1 MKREKPILALLLA
14 ALLCLGSVSPVL
26 ALEEGEASALP
37 SASALSEQS
46 EEESEQSEEESEQ
59 SEEESEQSEEESEEP
74 EDQPEQPEEESEQP
88 ENQPEEPENQ
98 PEQSEEEPEE
108 HEPAPE
114 GSQSQP
120 EQDPGLSSQE
130 EEVQSPQTD
139 AQADESGDESE
150 EDPADPSTDPNYYTP
165 TVELLT
171 GEENAYLNYKALR
184 KAIKRADGIHPLT
197 ITVARKGR
205 YYISFKEGRSSRGMR
220 LRTMTT
226 LDLNGATLVRTGNIS
241 NLIQVENL
249 KEEQSVTGYTCAKN
263 LTIRNGTL
271 DGGEGEA
278 ASVGV
283 NLVNLGHVDGLRMEN
298 LTLTRGQGT
307 HLVELNG
314 CRNVTITD
322 CTFTGFEPWM
332 DEYAA
337 ARPEAIQLDIAYNGA
352 KTPWN
357 GVYCAQG
364 TPGMDMTVCR
374 NITITRCRFQNYP
387 SGVGNHHALYDGP
400 KSTGI
405 KIINNTFENSKSW
418 AYPGY
423 AVWCYGFR
431 DCEVSGNKIIGK
443 YAVGVRLCAC
453 QAKVKDNQIGTAA
466 KPFSGRAI
474 YAHVANCNVVG
485 ELTKRKPVYVTKTSI
500 YQNRIYTSFSKK
512 KEGAITLLG
521 KSALTSIHSN
531 TISAPKTCGIAVR
544 GGSSVKK
551 LNSNHVTK
559 AGRSAVYFSGAK
571 VTNLERNTLSGS
583 TGVELRSK
591 SSAVNVRKNT
601 ISARGGVGIGV
612 VSGSKVTRLTYN
624 QVKKASKSA
633 LSVTGGNVKTLEK
646 NHLTSSG
653 SSGTLTVGKGGKVAN
668 LRKNSVKATKGAGIR
683 VTGSVSVLESNS
695 LTSSGTS
702 GALVVGK
709 GGKVTNLRKNSV
721 KAAKGPGINISSGK
735 VSVLTGNRIEK
746 PAGDGIRLNACSVT
760 KVDGNRV
767 TRAKKNGILATDSA
781 VVQRVTGNS
790 VTNCKGTGI
799 RLLNPKLK
807 VTVKKNYLKGNG
819 RPMVIPALNIPAPA
833 ETEEKTKI

>member
-1 MKREKPILALLLA
+1 ME
-14 ALLCLGSVSPVL
+14 
-26 ALEEGEASALP
+26 
-37 SASALSEQS
+37 
-46 EEESEQSEEESEQ
+46 
-59 SEEESEQSEEESEEP
+59 
-74 EDQPEQPEEESEQP
+74 
-88 ENQPEEPENQ
+88 
-98 PEQSEEEPEE
+98 
-108 HEPAPE
+108 
-114 GSQSQP
+114 
-120 EQDPGLSSQE
+120 
-130 EEVQSPQTD
+130 
-139 AQADESGDESE
+139 ADESGDESE
-150 EDPADPSTDPNYYTP
+150 EDPADPATDPNYYSP

-171 GEENAYLNYKALR
+171 GEENGYLNYKALR
-184 KAIKRADGIHPLT
+184 KVIKRADGVHPLT

-205 YYISFKEGRSSRGMR
+205 YYISFKEGRGSRGMR
-220 LRTMTT
+220 LRTLTT

-249 KEEQSVTGYTCAKN
+249 NGEQSVAGYSCAKN

-271 DGGEGEA
+271 DGGEGEY

-298 LTLTRGQGT
+298 LTLTHGQGT
-307 HLVELNG
+307 HLMELNG
-314 CRNVTITD
+314 CRNVTITG

-337 ARPEAIQLDIAYNGA
+337 ARPEAIQLDISYNGA
-352 KTPWN
+352 KTAWN
-357 GVYCAQG
+357 GVYCAKD

-374 NITITRCRFQNYP
+374 NVTITRCRFQNYP

-443 YAVGVRLCAC
+443 YAIGVRLSGC

-466 KPFSGRAI
+466 KPFSGRPI
-474 YAHVANCNVVG
+474 YANVANCNVVG
-485 ELTKRKPVYVTKTSI
+485 ALTQRKPIYVTKTRI
-500 YQNRIYTSFSKK
+500 YRNTIYTSLSRK
-512 KEGAITLLG
+512 KEGAITILG
-521 KSALTSIHSN
+521 KCALTTITSN
-531 TISAPKTCGIAVR
+531 TISAPKACGIAVR
-544 GGSSVKK
+544 SGSSVKK
-551 LNSNHVTK
+551 LSGNHVAK

-583 TGVELRSK
+583 TGVELRGK

-612 VSGSKVTRLTYN
+612 LSGSKVTRLTGN

-633 LSVTGGNVKTLEK
+633 VSVTGGSVSALES
-646 NHLTSSG
+646 NRLTSS
-653 SSGTLTVGKGGKVAN
+653 SASGALLVGKGGKVTN

-702 GALVVGK
+702 GALLVGK

-721 KAAKGPGINISSGK
+721 KATKGPGISVSSGK
-735 VSVLTGNRIEK
+735 VNSITGNRIEK

-760 KVDGNRV
+760 KVDGNHV

-781 VVQRVTGNS
+781 VVQRVSGNS

-799 RLLNPKLK
+799 RLLNPNLK

-819 RPMVIPALNIPAPA
+819 TPMVIPALNIPAPT
-833 ETEEKTKI
+833 ETEKETQP